1 MKRYYFDMRDGEN
14 VTRDDEGLEFPDLA
28 AAQEEA
34 AKALADIAR
43 DVVRKSVRAPSGQRM
58 VVEVRDDTGDVML
71 AKFTFEID
79 KKK

>member
-43 DVVRKSVRAPSGQRM
+43 DVVRKSARAPQGSGWPSRSAM
-58 VVEVRDDTGDVML
+58 IPVT
-71 AKFTFEID
+71 
-79 KKK
+79 